1 MHVFLF
7 TFFFH
12 CRPFSPR
19 CSVTVSISRFQVSLS
34 FSSFSANEIGPRCF
48 LFISLVSSFSV
59 IHVNVDVKI

>member
-12 CRPFSPR
+12 CRSFSPW
-19 CSVTVSISRFQVSLS
+19 CSVAASISRFLTAAIKFFLPTKLV
-34 FSSFSANEIGPRCF
+34 RDVF

-59 IHVNVDVKI
+59 TQVNVYVKI